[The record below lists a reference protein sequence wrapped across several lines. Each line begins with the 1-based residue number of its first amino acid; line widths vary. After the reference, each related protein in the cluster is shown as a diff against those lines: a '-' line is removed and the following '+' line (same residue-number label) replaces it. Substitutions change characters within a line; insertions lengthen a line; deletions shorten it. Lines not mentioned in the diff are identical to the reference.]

1 MLKEEKLKREEEDK
15 MKTAATI
22 SLKGEASMVEKE
34 EEDIAAQR
42 MLEEEKLKKSRRIRR
57 R

>member
-1 MLKEEKLKREEEDK
+1 MKEEKLKREEEDK

-22 SLKGEASMVEKE
+22 SLKGEANMIEKE
-34 EEDIAAQR
+34 EEDIAEQR